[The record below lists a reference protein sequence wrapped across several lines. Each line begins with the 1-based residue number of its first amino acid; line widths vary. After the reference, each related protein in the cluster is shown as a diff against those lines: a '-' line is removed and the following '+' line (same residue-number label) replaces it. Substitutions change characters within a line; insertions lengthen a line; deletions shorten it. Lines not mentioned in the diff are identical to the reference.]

1 MKSIKIISTTGKD
14 QFQKTVSMSLKPPT
28 KIDMHKS
35 FDENDLTNK
44 SVTRRISL
52 SSIRI
57 PAYTV
62 ADLQIA
68 TGSFSPENFISEGS
82 FGRVFKAQFDD
93 HKVLPKL
100 LETHN
105 FQDSS
110 LHYIYGTSI
119 IRIHI

>member
-28 KIDMHKS
+28 KIDLHKS
-35 FDENDLTNK
+35 FDENDLISK
-44 SVTRRISL
+44 SVTRKISL

-68 TGSFSPENFISEGS
+68 TGSFSADNFISEGS
-82 FGRVFKAQFDD
+82 FGRVFRAQFNDQ
-93 HKVLPKL
+93 KVLPQL
-100 LETHN
+100 LDTHY
-105 FQDSS
+105 FRIK
-110 LHYIYGTSI
+110 HIIHSI
-119 IRIHI
+119 IHIIHILYY